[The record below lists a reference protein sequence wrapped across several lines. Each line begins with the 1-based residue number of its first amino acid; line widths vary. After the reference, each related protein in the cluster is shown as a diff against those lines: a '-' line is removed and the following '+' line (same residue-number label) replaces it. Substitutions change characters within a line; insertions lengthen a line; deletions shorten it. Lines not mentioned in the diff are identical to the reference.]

1 MRKTLTALAATALV
15 TIAAAPAIAANGQA
29 KGEAQL
35 AKMLDGRVAGKPVS
49 CISLPNSGNLQVIDK
64 TAIVYKSGG
73 TIYVNRPA
81 DPKRLDRNDILVI
94 DRLSHQLCRTDMV
107 QTRSQ
112 GPHSFF
118 TGAVFLG
125 DFVPYKR
132 AEG

>member
-1 MRKTLTALAATALV
+1 MRKTLTTLAATLAILATPALAASGKLS
-15 TIAAAPAIAANGQA
+15 
-29 KGEAQL
+29 GEERL

-49 CISLPNSGNLQVIDK
+49 CISLPNSGNLEVIDK
-64 TAIVYKSGG
+64 TAIVYKMGG

-81 DPKRLDRNDILVI
+81 DPKSLDKNDMLII
-94 DRLSHQLCRTDMV
+94 DRLSHQLCKTDMV

-112 GPHSFF
+112 GPNSFF

-125 DFVPYKR
+125 DFVPYRK

>member
-1 MRKTLTALAATALV
+1 MRKTLTALAAT
-15 TIAAAPAIAANGQA
+15 IAVLAAPAMAASSQA

-35 AKMLDGRVAGKPVS
+35 AKMLDGRVAGKPTS

-64 TAIVYKSGG
+64 TAIVYKQGG

-94 DRLSHQLCRTDMV
+94 DRLSHQLCKTDMV

-112 GPHSFF
+112 GPNSFF

-125 DFVPYKR
+125 DFVPYRK